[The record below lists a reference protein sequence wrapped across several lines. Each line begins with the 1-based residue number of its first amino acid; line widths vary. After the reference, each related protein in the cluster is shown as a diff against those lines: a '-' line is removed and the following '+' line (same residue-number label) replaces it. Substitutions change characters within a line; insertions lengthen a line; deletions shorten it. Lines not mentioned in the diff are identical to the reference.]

1 MTSGEN
7 RTGRIHSRPSPGSPS
22 HASSPLRATRAP
34 IAQPRPRDPLSD
46 PPAPPRARP
55 HRLPSIPGAHS
66 PGGAPQP
73 LVTRPAPP
81 PPAARPVTWVAPR
94 VVLPGPPARRGLGD
108 ARGGASGRRAASP
121 WQRRRHAEP
130 SAEARQAGAPSR
142 SHRWLRGA
150 GRGRAGGGPGAGRD
164 FLLEQGL
171 QREADL
177 PPLLLAFALYW
188 SSLCVAA
195 CVLLGLPL
203 SLSRSG
209 QASGR
214 NGARSLAGRRHR
226 PVLSAA
232 TKKIQGVSA
241 GSPGHCESG
250 RRRRWLS
257 NTQWGGPGLLPWL
270 PSGLSLTMWALRSAW
285 PRGSQVA
292 TVPAAPTRGRQTIAR
307 AGLSCPKDHA
317 EAPNTTRATSRT
329 PPETQE
335 GRRDHDRPSL
345 HRRGRA
351 PGAQRFPKVLVPL
364 GESPRA
370 RGRGR
375 AAAPALRYFGEL
387 PRGRKRGEQ
396 SGGGEGGPGPGR
408 AERATLRA
416 FVSGGAE
423 AAAAAG
429 RPERR
434 MRRRAARIEGRCG
447 GRLRGARPGAWRDL
461 CV

>member
-81 PPAARPVTWVAPR
+81 PPRPAQS
-94 VVLPGPPARRGLGD
+94 PGSRPESSCPGHR
-108 ARGGASGRRAASP
+108 RGGASG
-121 WQRRRHAEP
+121 
-130 SAEARQAGAPSR
+130 
-142 SHRWLRGA
+142 
-150 GRGRAGGGPGAGRD
+150 
-164 FLLEQGL
+164 
-171 QREADL
+171 
-177 PPLLLAFALYW
+177 
-188 SSLCVAA
+188 
-195 CVLLGLPL
+195 
-203 SLSRSG
+203 
-209 QASGR
+209 
-214 NGARSLAGRRHR
+214 
-226 PVLSAA
+226 
-232 TKKIQGVSA
+232 
-241 GSPGHCESG
+241 
-250 RRRRWLS
+250 
-257 NTQWGGPGLLPWL
+257 
-270 PSGLSLTMWALRSAW
+270 
-285 PRGSQVA
+285 
-292 TVPAAPTRGRQTIAR
+292 TRG
-307 AGLSCPKDHA
+307 
-317 EAPNTTRATSRT
+317 
-329 PPETQE
+329 
-335 GRRDHDRPSL
+335 
-345 HRRGRA
+345 
-351 PGAQRFPKVLVPL
+351 
-364 GESPRA
+364 
-370 RGRGR
+370 
-375 AAAPALRYFGEL
+375 AAPADGGLRLHGSAAGMPSRAPRPGRRARRAGERPGQREERGTQPGGASAQTCPVRSHKENPGCVCWK
-387 PRGRKRGEQ
+387 PRRGEQ